1 MWRFNYQGTVHFG
14 CFCAQF
20 RSLSRGHAHT
30 SQCYFPMHV
39 CRSISAIP
47 GRSVRAGLIRRSIP
61 VILIYFLAIL
71 VKIIYF
77 GTSDELGGVHILLLK
92 LRQSSTTSAWSC
104 HLTRPRERK
113 KCTQHY
119 RALTL
124 ICSLS
129 SRVLLLFWC
138 PGMSGCRCRVRR
150 GTKPPN

>member
-1 MWRFNYQGTVHFG
+1 MVVGHLWAIGPKSGIPDDFHAISFSYIFMNFHAFSSNFMHFP
-14 CFCAQF
+14 
-20 RSLSRGHAHT
+20 L
-30 SQCYFPMHV
+30 V
-39 CRSISAIP
+39 E
-47 GRSVRAGLIRRSIP
+47 VVIRRSIP

-129 SRVLLLFWC
+129 SRVLILFWC